1 MRCMTRVG
9 RTIGMAML
17 GAIAVSWAAP
27 QAAAQDKTLAW
38 IPKATNSTFWLAVKR
53 GAEKAGE
60 ELGYE
65 ILYVGVQE
73 QTNIAGQV
81 NLVNDMVVRKVDGIL
96 IAATD
101 AKALAPAV
109 EKAIESGVP
118 VITLDSGVDSDAPYA
133 YIATDNVGAA
143 KIAAETLAKLIDGK
157 GKVGDIGIT
166 AGSQTG
172 REREDGFL
180 EGMKAFPDI
189 EVLPV
194 QYSGCDPAKS
204 LNVATD
210 MFTGNQDIAG
220 YFGACDGGGTGAGQ
234 LVKQKGLKGQVHVV
248 SFDTSPEELQLFK
261 DGYIDALI
269 VQDPFQMGY
278 RGVHAMDKVLKG
290 EKVEPR
296 VVEIPAQVVT
306 MENFDDPAIQE
317 LLNQ

>member
-1 MRCMTRVG
+1 
-9 RTIGMAML
+9 MAML
-17 GAIAVSWAAP
+17 GAVAVGWAAP
-27 QAAAQDKTLAW
+27 EAAAQDKTLAW

-65 ILYVGVQE
+65 ILYVGVQD

-133 YIATDNVGAA
+133 YIATDNIGAA
-143 KIAAETLAKLIDGK
+143 KIAAETLAGLIDGK

-180 EGMKAFPDI
+180 EGMKAFPEI

-210 MFTGNQDIAG
+210 MYTGNQDIAG

-234 LVKQKGLKGQVHVV
+234 MVKQKDLKGKVHVV

-278 RGVHAMDKVLKG
+278 RGVYAMDKVLNG
-290 EKVEPR
+290 EKVEPK

-306 MENFDDPAIQE
+306 MDNFNDPAIQE

>member
-1 MRCMTRVG
+1 MRSLRVLG
-9 RTIGMAML
+9 LAIGM
-17 GAIAVSWAAP
+17 IAATTFLAA
-27 QAAAQDKTLAW
+27 QEAAAQNKTLAW

-60 ELGYE
+60 ELGYD
-65 ILYVGVQE
+65 ILYVGVQD

-81 NLVNDMVVRKVDGIL
+81 NLVNDMVVRQVDGIL

-109 EKAIESGVP
+109 EQAIERGVP

-133 YIATDNVGAA
+133 YIATDNIGAA
-143 KIAAETLAKLIDGK
+143 KLAAETLAELIGGK

-172 REREDGFL
+172 REREEGFL
-180 EGMKAFPDI
+180 EGMKAYPEI

-210 MFTGNQDIAG
+210 FYTANPDLVGF
-220 YFGACDGGGTGAGQ
+220 FGACDGGGTGAGQ
-234 LVKQKGLKGQVHVV
+234 LVKQKGLKDEVHVV
-248 SFDTSPEELQLFK
+248 AFDTSPEELQLFK

-278 RGVHAMDKVLKG
+278 RGVYAMDKVLQG

-306 MENFDDPAIQE
+306 AENFDEPQIQE

>member
-1 MRCMTRVG
+1 V
-9 RTIGMAML
+9 L
-17 GAIAVSWAAP
+17 GVAAAGWTASE
-27 QAAAQDKTLAW
+27 AAAQDKTLAW

-65 ILYVGVQE
+65 ILYIGVQE

-109 EKAIESGVP
+109 EKAIDSGVP

-143 KIAAETLAKLIDGK
+143 KMAAETLAKLIDGK

-172 REREDGFL
+172 REREDGLL
-180 EGMKAFPDI
+180 EGMKAYPDI

-194 QYSGCDPAKS
+194 QYCGCDPAKA
-204 LNVATD
+204 LNIATD
-210 MFTGNQDIAG
+210 MYTGNQDIAG

-234 LVKQKGLKGQVHVV
+234 LVKQKGLKGKVHVV

-261 DGYIDALI
+261 GGYIDALI

-278 RGVHAMDKVLKG
+278 RGVYAMDKVLKG

-306 MENFDDPAIQE
+306 MENFNDPAIQE